1 MSQVVFSA
9 QATDKGASLCIKGKV
24 YQLRNSIS
32 PIKST
37 NAVYAL
43 RKNDIGP
50 AGWLLYF
57 LVRTRATRSI
67 GVNDIHAESIP
78 GVAES

>member
-1 MSQVVFSA
+1 VGSWEVRDSQGIGIAHYLVVPCLILTFLF
-9 QATDKGASLCIKGKV
+9 G
-24 YQLRNSIS
+24 R
-32 PIKST
+32 
-37 NAVYAL
+37 
-43 RKNDIGP
+43 

-57 LVRTRATRSI
+57 LVRTTATRSI